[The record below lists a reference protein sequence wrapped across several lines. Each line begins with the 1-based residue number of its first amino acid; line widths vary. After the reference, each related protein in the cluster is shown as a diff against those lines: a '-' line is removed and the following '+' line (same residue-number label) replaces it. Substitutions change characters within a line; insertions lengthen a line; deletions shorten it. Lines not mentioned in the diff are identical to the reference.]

1 MLLKSLHVLWCLYY
15 LVLVCVYFTLLQEM
29 FLKSVCQQ
37 ISWMFFNFTFDFL
50 YDPDWDI
57 SWDEDFIIASI
68 SWCVSFLLTW
78 TLTSFQIW
86 ASSFLPNEPAVKDR
100 TQREY
105 YEKNNSPLLIDYVK
119 LEMEKKVLSST
130 TDVKTEIASGESSA
144 HII

>member
-1 MLLKSLHVLWCLYY
+1 M
-15 LVLVCVYFTLLQEM
+15 
-29 FLKSVCQQ
+29 
-37 ISWMFFNFTFDFL
+37 
-50 YDPDWDI
+50 
-57 SWDEDFIIASI
+57 
-68 SWCVSFLLTW
+68 
-78 TLTSFQIW
+78 
-86 ASSFLPNEPAVKDR
+86 KDR